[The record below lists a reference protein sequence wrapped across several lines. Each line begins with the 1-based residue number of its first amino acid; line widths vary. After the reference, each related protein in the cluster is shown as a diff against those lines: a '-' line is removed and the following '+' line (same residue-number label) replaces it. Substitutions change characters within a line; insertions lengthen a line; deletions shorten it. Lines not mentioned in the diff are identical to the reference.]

1 MEKNS
6 ILGFIAFIIES
17 VLILSFLIPI
27 FIMLSIIDGIE
38 QIFKKP
44 MKKNKK
50 KKNLTPA
57 EVQPKNGV
65 CSD

>member
-6 ILGFIAFIIES
+6 ILGFIAFIIEN
-17 VLILSFLIPI
+17 VLILSFLIPV

-38 QIFKKP
+38 QIFKKS
-44 MKKNKK
+44 MKKKPK
-50 KKNLTPA
+50 KKNLIPA
-57 EVQPKNGV
+57 EKNGV